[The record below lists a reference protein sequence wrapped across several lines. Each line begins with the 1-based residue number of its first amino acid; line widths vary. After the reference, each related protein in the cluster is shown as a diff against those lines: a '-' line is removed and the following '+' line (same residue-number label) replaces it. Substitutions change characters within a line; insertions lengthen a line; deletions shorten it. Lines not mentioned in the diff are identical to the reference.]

1 MGPRSHPRPA
11 PILQGNRGIP
21 PGVGLGGE
29 PHGCPRVPR
38 VLTEVGMW
46 GEQVAEPPKPC
57 SCSSSRVPSSC
68 FSRPHLLAASSSC
81 DAPKLGCSPL
91 IPPKSGGAGVL
102 PTCLSI
108 TRPRACASSS
118 LASSDSFSVPPKMS
132 RVPQEAR
139 GAMGGDEGRRGLA
152 SSSRSLRFSASSR
165 ACRSPVSGQGGP
177 PGMCPP
183 SPVQEDGAGGL
194 WPRGSYGVEA
204 AAGGWPP

>member
-1 MGPRSHPRPA
+1 MGPRSHPPPA

-21 PGVGLGGE
+21 PGVGLGDE
-29 PHGCPRVPR
+29 PHRCPRVPR

-46 GEQVAEPPKPC
+46 GERGAEPPKPC

-132 RVPQEAR
+132 RVPREAR
-139 GAMGGDEGRRGLA
+139 GAMGGDGGRGGLA
-152 SSSRSLRFSASSR
+152 SSSCSLRFSASSR
-165 ACRSPVSGQGGP
+165 ACRSPAWGQGGP
-177 PGMCPP
+177 PGTCPP
-183 SPVQEDGAGGL
+183 SPMQEDGAGGL